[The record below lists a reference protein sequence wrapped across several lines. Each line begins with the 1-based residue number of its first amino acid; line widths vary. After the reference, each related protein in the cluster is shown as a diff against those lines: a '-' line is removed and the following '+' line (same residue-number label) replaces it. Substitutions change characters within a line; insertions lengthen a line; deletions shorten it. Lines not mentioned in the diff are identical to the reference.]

1 MSLTLLLWAFQ
12 SNRPVRGGTFG
23 SRHLPP
29 RPYYFNPPAPCG
41 AGPRK
46 VQRNLHFSE
55 FQSTRPMRGG
65 TSHLL
70 YASNLFHIS
79 IHPPHA
85 GRDALRWCNIRV
97 RAISIHPPRAG
108 RDPGRPLSQKEAAVF
123 QSTRPVRGGTVGH
136 FQVTPGIL
144 ISIHPPRA
152 GRDVSGKSTPLQS
165 NHFNPPA
172 PCGAGLWPY
181 RRKIACCGISIHP
194 PRAGRDQRIQKWA
207 Q

>member
-1 MSLTLLLWAFQ
+1 MLSLLIAMSLGFQSTRPMRGGTVPMSLTLLLWAFQ

-41 AGPRK
+41 AGPLISFTLRTC
-46 VQRNLHFSE
+46 SI

-65 TSHLL
+65 TYLVLSCPEFE
-70 YASNLFHIS
+70 ADIS

-123 QSTRPVRGGTVGH
+123 QSTRPVRGGTAIMH
-136 FQVTPGIL
+136 KIYPMHSCT
-144 ISIHPPRA
+144 IHNTTC
-152 GRDVSGKSTPLQS
+152 S
-165 NHFNPPA
+165 
-172 PCGAGLWPY
+172 
-181 RRKIACCGISIHP
+181 
-194 PRAGRDQRIQKWA
+194 
-207 Q
+207 